1 MGDLARDGGEERL
14 GELERRLEESQRRLE
29 ETQALTRVGSWEWD
43 IDAKQAR
50 WSRELLR
57 MYERDPDGPAPT
69 FKELVDAVHPDDQSG
84 IPGLRARVGTTPGPF
99 QYAYRIIDSSGEIHY
114 MEARGQTVTDSSGRP
129 VRAYGTTQDVSGA
142 KRSEQ
147 DLRLRVEQQAA
158 VASLGSY
165 ALSGAGL
172 PALMDE
178 AVQVVSSVLCVDLA
192 DVLELD
198 QREEVLRMKASAG
211 WEPEVMGTTVPSDCP
226 GIARALGEG
235 VALTL
240 DYEIENCS
248 ESIDFLRRHGARS
261 GIAAVIEGAD
271 KAYGVIGAHSIEPRR
286 FSLDDAH
293 FLQAVGHVLGAAIER
308 GHTDQIKAQLE
319 QAQRLEA
326 VGQLAGGMA
335 HDFNNLLLVILSYTE
350 CLIADGSDEQT
361 LASLKEIERAAA
373 SAADLT
379 RQLLLFSRRDRQ
391 ERRAVDLVAAVRET
405 EALLHRT
412 LGEHIEL
419 SVDAPPGLPAVS
431 LGPGELDQILVNL
444 AVNARDAQPMGGA
457 VTVTLRALAPGV
469 SNGAHVPGLKSER
482 LHVVLVV
489 ADDGEGMSEEV
500 VSQAFDPFFT
510 TKPRG
515 HGTGLGLATVYGIV
529 NQAGGVVEIES
540 EPQHGTTL
548 TVYLPVAENAEE
560 AGLDPG
566 PTASPRGDGRTIL
579 VVDNEE
585 AVRTIVCHVLERHG
599 YKTRSAAGG
608 TAAEEILA
616 ATNGDV
622 DLLLTD
628 VLMPAMSGRE
638 LVERVRQERPGL
650 KVVYMSGYSGDSTS
664 PLGPWDDGAALLEK
678 PFTGAQLIRTVHET
692 LS

>member
-1 MGDLARDGGEERL
+1 MGDVAREGGEGRL

-84 IPGLRARVGTTPGPF
+84 IPGLRQRVGTIPGPF
-99 QYAYRIIDSSGEIHY
+99 QHAYRIIDSSGEIHY
-114 MEARGQTVTDSSGRP
+114 MEARGQTVTDASGRP
-129 VRAYGTTQDVSGA
+129 VRAYGTTQDVSA
-142 KRSEQ
+142 TKRSEQ
-147 DLRLRVEQQAA
+147 DLRLRIEQQAA
-158 VASLGSY
+158 VASLGRF

-172 PALMDE
+172 LALMEE
-178 AVQVVSSVLCVDLA
+178 AVQMVSAVLCVDLA
-192 DVLELD
+192 GVLELD
-198 QREEVLRMKASAG
+198 QGKEVLQMTVGVG
-211 WEPEVMGTTVPSDCP
+211 WRPDALGTTVRSNCA
-226 GIARALGEG
+226 GIARALEEG
-235 VALTL
+235 VALIT
-240 DYEIENCS
+240 DYENEGDS
-248 ESIDFLRRHGARS
+248 DPLAVLRRHGARS

-271 KAYGVIGAHSIEPRR
+271 QAYGVIGAHSLDARR

-308 GHTDQIKAQLE
+308 SRTDQLKEQLE

-326 VGQLAGGMA
+326 VGQLAGGVA

-350 CLIADGSDEQT
+350 CLIADGDDDQT

-391 ERRAVDLVAAVRET
+391 ERREVDLVAAVRET
-405 EALLHRT
+405 EALLRRT
-412 LGEHIEL
+412 IGEHVQLGVEMPSDL
-419 SVDAPPGLPAVS
+419 PSVN
-431 LGPGELDQILVNL
+431 LGPGELDQILINL
-444 AVNARDAQPMGGA
+444 AVNARDAQPMGGTVK
-457 VTVTLRALAPGV
+457 VTVEAMEPKALGSQTPCLKPDRG
-469 SNGAHVPGLKSER
+469 HVA
-482 LHVVLVV
+482 VAV
-489 ADDGEGMSEEV
+489 ADDGEGMSKEV
-500 VSQAFDPFFT
+500 ASQAFDPFFT

-529 NQAGGVVEIES
+529 NQAGGSVEIES
-540 EPQHGTTL
+540 EPGQGTT
-548 TVYLPVAENAEE
+548 VRVFLPVAESHGQAVPKQR
-560 AGLDPG
+560 ATGG
-566 PTASPRGDGRTIL
+566 PPGDGRTIL

-585 AVRTIVCHVLERHG
+585 AVRTIVCHVLERNG
-599 YKTRSAAGG
+599 YRTRSAAGG
-608 TAAEEILA
+608 AAAEEILA
-616 ATNGDV
+616 SSNGDV

-638 LVERVRQERPGL
+638 LVERVRTERPSL
-650 KVVYMSGYSGDSTS
+650 KVVYMSGYSGDAAS
-664 PLGPWDDGAALLEK
+664 PLGPWDDDAALLEK

-692 LS
+692 LG